1 MTTVTSRALLGNY
14 RDSLIYL
21 WKYELV
27 FDMIK
32 DHWVRVFLISF
43 SLLDLNHFDAHV
55 FALSMKHYVQAT
67 STKDSKFLNHEK
79 H

>member
-32 DHWVRVFLISF
+32 DHWVRVFLY
-43 SLLDLNHFDAHV
+43 LLDLNHFDANV
-55 FALSMKHYVQAT
+55 FALSIKHYVQAT